1 MKKYSVFV
9 FVFFLI
15 FMPELIFAQVRGEEK
30 PTEPATKLEAFL
42 VKKGKIVIKDSYELG
57 AIIGRFGRAE
67 VDALVIYEPGIESA
81 RIRGLRVEIKEAGR
95 LERSRTSFLDMEE
108 IESLSKAIKYMAD
121 LAEKWKGETREAY
134 TEVTFSTKGDF
145 KVGFYQKGSVRSAY
159 LHSGYI
165 GRATCFM
172 EVGDFGKLKNIIDKG
187 LSILKEK

>member
-1 MKKYSVFV
+1 MKKYSAFV
-9 FVFFLI
+9 FCIFLI

-57 AIIGRFGRAE
+57 AIMGRFGRAE
-67 VDALVIYEPGIESA
+67 VDALVIYEPGIESE

-95 LERSRTSFLDMEE
+95 LERSHTSFLDMEE

-121 LAEKWKGETREAY
+121 LSEKWKGEMREAY
-134 TEVTFSTKGDF
+134 TEVTFSTKGHF
-145 KVGFYQKGSVRSAY
+145 KVGFYQKGSERSAY

-172 EVGDFGKLKNIIDKG
+172 EVGDFGKLKNIVDKG
-187 LSILKEK
+187 LSLLNRK